1 MANSDVSITITI
13 DGQTHSLRTA
23 RGDVNELGRSI
34 TGANSAANTLRDS
47 LGKMVLAVGGVAALT
62 AAFKSFA
69 ASGIEANRSFEN
81 LKIQLTGLI
90 AANSSNVSMMGK
102 TLDAHTKWNM
112 SMKESEGILKKLN
125 ETNAKTKF
133 TLEEITGAFN
143 MFYATSAGQGSRNKA
158 VQAMDSIALAAQA
171 VGKNLGDLTPMMDSL
186 ATGTVIA
193 ASEMGSFM
201 KIVGL
206 TNEELKKASSE
217 GKVYDHIIEKLAK
230 YKELSGEAAKGY
242 EVALGSLKNE
252 LTELSRE
259 LTKPMF
265 DMLTTG
271 IATFSNFLKENKATI
286 VEWAGYIV
294 TAGKHLGL
302 LAGAFVAAKIGT
314 AAFNAVL
321 GISRAAMAIFSSS
334 LTATITLTSALG
346 TGITALKAA
355 FKGFLPTAIIFG
367 AAEAFMALKDGMDG
381 ARASGEKL
389 NQILNTTSE
398 ELSKLTKN
406 QLEFRL
412 VEIRREL
419 DATKKEAGKLQD
431 KIANGFIFMS
441 KDALVENRA
450 KLDELQNN
458 ILDLG
463 AAYGEVQDVLNGKGA
478 STGPGGAKTDSLL
491 QNQIDAVSAALDK
504 AGEKAKNVTTLG
516 RLKTELAEIDGLIKN
531 LQDPATD
538 PEKEKKRLDTL
549 EALQVMRE
557 KTAKQIAEFN
567 KQDIKNLGDVNSAY
581 REIARIGMSEY
592 EKKLDDISQK
602 ERDWIKNGVSRQD
615 AAAAKQK
622 LFDILQTEEAN
633 KAVKE
638 HKDFLNEKEAAQKEY
653 YEAIGEYEKAWSIE
667 SAKTKEKIKKLELNE
682 EDAKKYLEI
691 QKKKYLEPY
700 VKNSKAAFKDIK
712 NSWADTVSSMQKTVD
727 DGFFNFFIGKTK
739 SLKTA
744 LKDIGTNLMRDL
756 ISPYARTLSQ
766 GISGGFGALL
776 GGGSNLASIASNLG
790 LAKNDSGGWSGLV
803 GGTTVELSSTGE
815 ILRGASA
822 LDKSTTSLLS
832 SVSNLQSAYSL
843 LTSGYTGFISSF
855 TSTPALNAA
864 SWLSMH
870 GYAGLGQGVYGFG
883 TGVKGALT
891 ATQFSS
897 AGTAPYMAGSAF
909 GGAALGYGIGYL
921 GDKLFKANTYA
932 STGGALGGAA
942 GGLVAGMKAG
952 SSMGPWGA
960 VIGAVAGALIGG
972 AFGKKKATGSGISVL
987 QDITAGDALSN
998 QNIRSYVD
1006 MQKKGW
1012 FSKKSWTEMSDLDDA
1027 SMREI
1032 GAQLRSMDRMASRA
1046 GALASLTLKSGKYS
1060 GESLANEGFA
1070 KAVLRSMT
1078 GQAEQMW
1085 AEVTESGGKKRKGL
1099 LGKVSGVFEKAMK
1112 FSPSSI
1118 INRITKPLDD
1128 AVSKAMSKAGLGAI
1142 DNMARGMR
1150 DEFGKASDGNIFGLK
1165 SSRKIDDLL
1174 NLSRDESNK
1183 NQRLVDNPEFA
1194 RMWKDWEE
1202 QAKKANKKV
1211 IELMSESLG
1220 AIADSY
1226 KSLELLT
1233 VRNPIKQVEIS
1244 MRQAFESFTDAAEAL
1259 KLEIPKELGSI
1270 ADLSVEQM
1278 AQAYRKAVAGDFTK
1292 GNIESLNSLVK
1303 AYEAARK
1310 AQDDYTK
1317 AVLSFAEQVASTQ
1330 AGFYQA
1336 HGIDGSFMSYQNIYT
1351 KFRTLIGALDKDIDE
1366 NDKQGVLKSGPSGD
1380 INSWAKYFLSMSASA
1395 MGEFLSNGN
1404 VELRKTLIDTLT
1416 GYQNLI
1422 TANGGHEYWLK
1433 SMSDLEGIN
1442 KQIEALKI
1450 LRKEEQKQKEAQA
1463 LLDMQKEQA
1472 QKQLD
1477 ALKEQLSILNLQ
1489 KGAVEK
1495 IGSIAKSIRDSVID
1509 RTTSTINYRS
1519 ALEQARKA
1527 YASGDYGSKAFSDL
1541 SDAVSHQKEFYEDTA
1556 ATYEDYK
1563 LAMLKMA
1570 GEIDAITNHVTL
1582 DTLDQSIKE
1591 VEDRIKKAQKE
1602 LSEKSD
1608 ALNKTGQ
1615 DQLEMLEQQRQAL
1628 IENSQKQLDH
1638 MTNLLGAGSPMVR
1651 YLKDVLERLIKP
1663 EIGEDGKPKT
1673 PSIPNYTTPGNI
1685 NTGVN
1690 TANGAVVKSELDKFI
1705 NQAYLSVLGRSVEQS
1720 GLDYWRDQIEKGR
1733 TSKQDLANA
1742 LRSSARAITGSDNR
1756 ADWIEWAKSKGYKPF
1771 ADGGIV
1777 TRPTRALIGEAGY
1790 GEAVI
1795 PLDGRKLKIDAG
1807 DDFRVLSKKTERLE
1821 TVMNEV
1827 SSGVKELVRY
1837 VRGII
1842 TEDGQGIYAKAKA

>member
-102 TLDAHTKWNM
+102 TLDAHAKWNM
-112 SMKESEGILKKLN
+112 GMRESEGILKKLN

-143 MFYATSAGQGSRNKA
+143 MFYATSAGQGSRAKA

-230 YKELSGEAAKGY
+230 YKELSAEAAKGY

-265 DMLTTG
+265 DVLTSG
-271 IATFSNFLKENKATI
+271 IASFSNFVKENKATI
-286 VEWAGYIV
+286 IEWAGYIGETV
-294 TAGKHLGL
+294 KHLGL
-302 LAGAFVAAKIGT
+302 LAGAFVAVKGVGMLLGGALSLLQGGL
-314 AAFNAVL
+314 AAITGML
-321 GISRAAMAIFSSS
+321 PIFTSS
-334 LTATITLTSALG
+334 LTASLTAAAALQTGLTTLNKAFATLLPVATIYLIYESIDAIKALNG
-346 TGITALKAA
+346 GLEEGANKLNSVQKFIYNFLDAFATQLQIAQMKIYQFVNDLKILALKAKQFFA
-355 FKGFLPTAIIFG
+355 ELDDNYNPFSDGGGAEKIKGQIRLLEEYNKGYQGLIEQYKKDSVKRRLGLEGFETSEIDGQITLINKSAKGAKASVDELKDAISSLPG
-367 AAEAFMALKDGMDG
+367 AAGSDKAKEKFGKTQILKDLTDDLEEAKKLLTDLKRENKDEVLIKRAEKYIEDLETKIKNFSKTTTVTVSNIGALKSALKDIAEVNFSDIEKKTQRVLDRYNEMLGLG
-381 ARASGEKL
+381 VGKQKAREYL
-389 NQILNTTSE
+389 NSSLAQ
-398 ELSKLTKN
+398 
-406 QLEFRL
+406 
-412 VEIRREL
+412 
-419 DATKKEAGKLQD
+419 
-431 KIANGFIFMS
+431 IAN
-441 KDALVENRA
+441 DH
-450 KLDELQNN
+450 
-458 ILDLG
+458 
-463 AAYGEVQDVLNGKGA
+463 
-478 STGPGGAKTDSLL
+478 
-491 QNQIDAVSAALDK
+491 
-504 AGEKAKNVTTLG
+504 
-516 RLKTELAEIDGLIKN
+516 LAEIEKS
-531 LQDPATD
+531 
-538 PEKEKKRLDTL
+538 EKETL
-549 EALQVMRE
+549 EKQLALR
-557 KTAKQIAEFN
+557 
-567 KQDIKNLGDVNSAY
+567 
-581 REIARIGMSEY
+581 SEY
-592 EKKLDDISQK
+592 YTAIGDKENAWQIKKAELEKKYQNLTFEDGKKITKEQLD
-602 ERDWIKNGVSRQD
+602 
-615 AAAAKQK
+615 K
-622 LFDILQTEEAN
+622 LLKME
-633 KAVKE
+633 
-638 HKDFLNEKEAAQKEY
+638 
-653 YEAIGEYEKAWSIE
+653 EKAFLQGS
-667 SAKTKEKIKKLELNE
+667 KI
-682 EDAKKYLEI
+682 A
-691 QKKKYLEPY
+691 
-700 VKNSKAAFKDIK
+700 KNSFKDIK
-712 NSWADTVSSMQKTVD
+712 NSWADTVSSMQKTVE

-776 GGGSNLASIASNLG
+776 GGGSNLASVASSLG
-790 LAKNDSGGWSGLV
+790 LAKNDRGGWDGTI

-832 SVSNLQSAYSL
+832 SVSSLQSAYSL

-897 AGTAPYMAGSAF
+897 AGTASYMAGSAF

-932 STGGALGGAA
+932 SMGGALGGAA

-987 QDITAGDALSN
+987 QDITAGDPLSN
-998 QNIRSYVD
+998 QNIRSYID

-1012 FSKKSWTEMSDLDDA
+1012 FSKKSWTEMSDLDGA

-1032 GAQLRSMDRMASRA
+1032 DAQLRTMDRMASRA

-1070 KAVLRSMT
+1070 KAILHSMT
-1078 GQAEQMW
+1078 GQA
-1085 AEVTESGGKKRKGL
+1085 
-1099 LGKVSGVFEKAMK
+1099 
-1112 FSPSSI
+1112 
-1118 INRITKPLDD
+1118 
-1128 AVSKAMSKAGLGAI
+1128 
-1142 DNMARGMR
+1142 
-1150 DEFGKASDGNIFGLK
+1150 
-1165 SSRKIDDLL
+1165 
-1174 NLSRDESNK
+1174 
-1183 NQRLVDNPEFA
+1183 DNPEFSG
-1194 RMWKDWEE
+1194 MWKGWEE

-1211 IELMSESLG
+1211 IELMGESLG
-1220 AIADSY
+1220 AISDTY
-1226 KSLELLT
+1226 KRLELLS
-1233 VRNPIKQVEIS
+1233 VKNPIKQVEIS

-1259 KLEIPKELGSI
+1259 KLDIPKEMGSI
-1270 ADLSVEQM
+1270 ADLSVEQIT
-1278 AQAYRKAVAGDFTK
+1278 QAYRKAIASDFTK
-1292 GNIESLNSLVK
+1292 SNVDSLNSLVK

-1336 HGIDGSFMSYQNIYT
+1336 HGIDNSFLNYQNIYT
-1351 KFRTLIGALDKDIDE
+1351 KFRTLIGALDKDIGDGH
-1366 NDKQGVLKSGPSGD
+1366 KQGVLKNGSLGD
-1380 INSWAKYFLSMSASA
+1380 INSWAKHFLSMSASS

-1422 TANGGHEYWLK
+1422 TANGGHEFWLK
-1433 SMSDLEGIN
+1433 SMSDLEVIN
-1442 KQIEALKI
+1442 KQIAALK
-1450 LRKEEQKQKEAQA
+1450 LAQEAKKNIE
-1463 LLDMQKEQA
+1463 LQKEQA

-1527 YASGDYGSKAFSDL
+1527 YTSGDYGSKAFADL
-1541 SDAVSHQKEFYEDTA
+1541 GDAVSHQKEFYEDTA

-1582 DTLDQSIKE
+1582 DTLNESIKE
-1591 VEDRIKKAQKE
+1591 IEDRIKKAQKE
-1602 LSEKSD
+1602 LAEKSD
-1608 ALNKTGQ
+1608 TLNQTGQ

-1628 IENSQKQLDH
+1628 IDNSQKQLDH

-1651 YLKDVLERLIKP
+1651 YLKDVLERLMKP
-1663 EIGEDGKPKT
+1663 EIGADGKPKT

-1705 NQAYLSVLGRSVEQS
+1705 NNTYLSVLGRSVEQS

-1733 TSKQDLANA
+1733 TAKQDLANA

-1790 GEAVI
+1790 DEAVI

-1807 DDFRVLSKKTERLE
+1807 DDFRILSKKTDALE
-1821 TVMNEV
+1821 QTMSEV
-1827 SSGVKELVRY
+1827 KDGVKELVRY